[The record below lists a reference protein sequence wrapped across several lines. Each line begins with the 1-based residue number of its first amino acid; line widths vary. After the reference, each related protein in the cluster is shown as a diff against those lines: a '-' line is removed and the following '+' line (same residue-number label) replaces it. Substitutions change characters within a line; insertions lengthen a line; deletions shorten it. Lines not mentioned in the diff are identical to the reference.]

1 MLPRPLTNFEI
12 QKYYQNEP
20 KLNGA
25 YSKNNL
31 PKTRKGIYIIN
42 LDKYE
47 LIRTHW
53 IVLHA
58 KDDNARHFD
67 IIINIYGIQEYS
79 SVICR
84 YFCIEFIDFTMK
96 EKSLLDSS
104 NLFSLSEYE
113 KGNKK

>member
-31 PKTRKGIYIIN
+31 PKTKKGIYIIN
-42 LDKYE
+42 LDKYKW
-47 LIRTHW
+47 IRNHW

-58 KDDNARHFD
+58 KDDNVRHFD

-84 YFCIEFIDFTMK
+84 YFCIEFIDLTLK

-104 NLFSLSEYE
+104 NLFSLNEYE